1 MRLFKVEKLC
11 VLQVLLL
18 YLLVLLSMDEWRFP
32 GFFVDLSGLV
42 HLIPNQLLLDLILGL
57 FDLVLKTF
65 AI

>member
-32 GFFVDLSGLV
+32 GFFVDLSGLA
-42 HLIPNQLLLDLILGL
+42 HLIPNGRRNYVILGL